1 MKTTFHSLGALAVTV
16 LVAGCGTM
24 SVNPLVQFLDDTG
37 TTTQIKSKLATEAG
51 IGSMTGIGVHTHDD
65 MVTLT
70 GTVASD
76 AERLR
81 IENVARRVAG
91 DNRVISELRVQNAV
105 AASPAASPAAEPAVE
120 PLPQKLGPPSP
131 PPQKPGT
138 DKPPAQKPTVVKPTA
153 QTQKQ

>member
-1 MKTTFHSLGALAVTV
+1 MKTTLRSLGALTVTV
-16 LVAGCGTM
+16 LMAGCGTM

-51 IGSMTGIGVHTHDD
+51 IGSVAGIGVHTRDD

-105 AASPAASPAAEPAVE
+105 AASPAAETAVE
-120 PLPQKLGPPSP
+120 PPPQKLGPPSP
-131 PPQKPGT
+131 PPQKPAAE
-138 DKPPAQKPTVVKPTA
+138 KAPAQKPTVVKPAA

>member
-91 DNRVISELRVQNAV
+91 DNRVISELRVQSAV
-105 AASPAASPAAEPAVE
+105 AASPAVEPAPE
-120 PLPQKLGPPSP
+120 PPPQKLGPPSP

>member
-1 MKTTFHSLGALAVTV
+1 MKTTLRSLGALTVTV
-16 LVAGCGTM
+16 LLTGCGTM

-51 IGSMTGIGVHTHDD
+51 VGSVTGIGVHTRDD

-105 AASPAASPAAEPAVE
+105 AASPAAEPALE
-120 PLPQKLGPPSP
+120 PPPQKLGPPSP
-131 PPQKPGT
+131 PPQKPAAE
-138 DKPPAQKPTVVKPTA
+138 KPPAQKPTVVKPTA